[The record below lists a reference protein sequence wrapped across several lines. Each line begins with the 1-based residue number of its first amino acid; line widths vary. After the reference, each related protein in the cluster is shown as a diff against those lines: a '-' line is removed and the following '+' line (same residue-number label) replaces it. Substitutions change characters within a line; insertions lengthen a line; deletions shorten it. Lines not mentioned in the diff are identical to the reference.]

1 MRLKKLQTMKKL
13 LFLTFLF
20 LSSYLY
26 SQNSEIKPYVDYLN
40 KIDKKSAKD
49 YILQKFQNHDIVILC
64 ERHHGDLSQY
74 ELIKEILNDE
84 YFKKNVKNLFTE
96 IGLIN
101 LYPEI
106 NNFLKTKG
114 LDSLY
119 VERKLNEFQQ
129 KASFWAIWDNYNYHY
144 LLRTI
149 YDINNNSDNQ
159 ISYFPSDVEFD
170 WSKVKDSADYYRE
183 MEIDTEPRDSIM
195 AYNIINRYKKIKSKK
210 NKKALIIM
218 NFRHAFK
225 IHTLSNGKLNK
236 NTTKYLFD
244 YFGNRA
250 TNILISPVI
259 FIKKD
264 KDYVYSLIQNGKW
277 NASFKYLN
285 IDNIGFDFNN
295 NIFGKDN
302 FDMWPYHST
311 LKYENVFNGFVFYRP
326 IEEQNL
332 VLGFPGLI
340 SKDFEIE
347 FFRRFKINQQYY
359 ENKSLIKKL
368 ETKEFRRAVLNQ
380 LNTKRIK
387 KYPSIEELIKTR
399 DKYLDD

>member
-1 MRLKKLQTMKKL
+1 MKKL

-26 SQNSEIKPYVDYLN
+26 SQNSEIKPYVDYLS

-74 ELIKEILNDE
+74 KLIKEILNDE

-114 LDSLY
+114 LDSIY

-129 KASFWAIWDNYNYHY
+129 KASFWALWDNYNYHF

-149 YDINNNSDNQ
+149 YDLNNNSDNQ
-159 ISYFPSDVEFD
+159 ISYYPSDVEFD
-170 WSKVKDSADYYRE
+170 WSQVKNIEDYVRE
-183 MEIDTEPRDSIM
+183 QDFEIEPRDSLM
-195 AYNIINRYKKIKSKK
+195 AYNIINKYKELKSQG
-210 NKKALIIM
+210 NTKALVIM
-218 NFRHAFK
+218 NYRHAFK
-225 IHTLSNGKLNK
+225 IHTERNGILNK

-244 YFGNRA
+244 YFGKRA
-250 TNILISPVI
+250 TNILISPII
-259 FIKKD
+259 FKKQD
-264 KDYVYSLIQNGKW
+264 KDYAYSLIQNGKW
-277 NASFKYLN
+277 DASFKYLDIEN
-285 IDNIGFDFNN
+285 VGFDFNN
-295 NIFGKDN
+295 NVFSKDKL
-302 FDMWPYHST
+302 DMWPN
-311 LKYENVFNGFVFYRP
+311 NVTYTYKNAFDGFVFYRP
-326 IEEQNL
+326 IEEQKL

-340 SKDFEIE
+340 PKDFEEEFLRRFEINQKYNENTSLLKKLENIE
-347 FFRRFKINQQYY
+347 FRQAVIN
-359 ENKSLIKKL
+359 ELNTKRVKKHPNIKSLIK
-368 ETKEFRRAVLNQ
+368 
-380 LNTKRIK
+380 I
-387 KYPSIEELIKTR
+387 R
-399 DKYLDD
+399 DKYLND